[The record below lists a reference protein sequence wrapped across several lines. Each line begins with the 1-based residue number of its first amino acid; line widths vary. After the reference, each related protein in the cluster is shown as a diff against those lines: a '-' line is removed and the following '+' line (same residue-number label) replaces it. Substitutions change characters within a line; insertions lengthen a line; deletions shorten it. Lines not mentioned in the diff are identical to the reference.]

1 MQRCF
6 LILIY
11 IYISVAGQAQ
21 TADTTLPYY
30 KRFPTI
36 TPFQIL
42 LSDSVTLFTRAQLPK
57 ETATAFII
65 FSPECSHCQEEA
77 GALFAKKD
85 QLKGIQ
91 IVMITMNAFPAMKEF
106 IFRYRLNEVPNLF
119 VGRDIYYLMP
129 AFYQFR
135 NLPFHAMY
143 NRDGHLLSTFEGSM
157 AITQLINVLKEQ

>member
-1 MQRCF
+1 MKRWF
-6 LILIY
+6 LITICVC
-11 IYISVAGQAQ
+11 ISLAGRTQA
-21 TADTTLPYY
+21 ADTTQPFY

-42 LSDSVTLFTRAQLPK
+42 LSDSVTLFTRAQLAK

-65 FSPECSHCQEEA
+65 FSPECIHCQEEA
-77 GALFAKKD
+77 EALFAKKD
-85 QLKGIQ
+85 QLTGIQ

-106 IFRYRLNEVPNLF
+106 IAKYRLNEVPNLII
-119 VGRDIYYLMP
+119 GRDINYLMP

-143 NRDGHLLSTFEGSM
+143 NKHGNLLSTFEGSIS
-157 AITQLINVLKEQ
+157 ITQLINVLKGQ